1 MVLFK
6 RNKNKR
12 LGNQSVR
19 QGVALITDYDA
30 LGRISEEYRTL
41 RTNISF
47 SKADGVLKTIAVTS
61 DGPAEGKSTVSA
73 NLAVTFANQEQK
85 TILVDLDMRKPTV
98 HATFGVQNTS
108 GLVNLLTD
116 PVKNLE
122 MLLSSYYKESGI
134 ENLTILTSGPTPPN
148 PSELLG
154 SGRMAT
160 LLTTLS
166 EQYDRVILDTPPVV
180 SVTDAQVISSRA
192 DATILVV
199 PYGIAQKAA
208 VMDAKVLL
216 QKVNANLIGVIM
228 NRVPATSRSGY
239 YYSGYYK

>member
-1 MVLFK
+1 MGLFN

-12 LGNQSVR
+12 LSNQSVH

-61 DGPAEGKSTVSA
+61 GGPTEGKSTVSA
-73 NLAVTFANQEQK
+73 NLAVTFANQGQK

-116 PVKNLE
+116 PVKTLE
-122 MLLSSYYKESGI
+122 RLLLSYCKESGI
-134 ENLTILTSGPTPPN
+134 ENLTILTSGPIPPN
-148 PSELLG
+148 PSELLD

-160 LLTTLS
+160 LLATLS
-166 EQYDRVILDTPPVV
+166 EQYDRIILDTPPVI

-216 QKVNANLIGVIM
+216 QKVNANIIGVIM
-228 NRVPATSRSGY
+228 NRVPATSRSRY
-239 YYSGYYK
+239 YYDGYYK